1 MLQMK
6 QHLMKQGGVALIS
19 VLLVVAVAT
28 IMTVAM
34 AREQMLTIHKFRNY
48 KDQKQAYLYAL
59 GGEELARQLL
69 HDDYVSDNRVGRDK
83 AGEVKRDTLLDT
95 WALGVQSFEYE
106 NGSVEVEI
114 VDLQSRFNLN
124 SLASKGKKGGLNRQR
139 FAVLLNRLA
148 IDPAVTDLVIDWI
161 DQDQTARQLGAED
174 YEYLV
179 SDPPYRT
186 AGRLLSDV
194 SELRLL
200 LNMTADVYDQL
211 LPHVT
216 VLPTAASDINI
227 NTAGEI
233 VLQSIAPDLSFQT
246 TLAIMEIRDEAGGFD
261 SVAAFLQ
268 QEGVTGARGIDPAGL
283 SIDSQFFQVNVQAR
297 YNERVSYLT
306 SVVQRDFLDGSIRVI
321 GRDLGQK
328 NIYATRLVEAGE
340 GTEAQ

>member
-1 MLQMK
+1 MFVMK
-6 QHLMKQGGVALIS
+6 QHFLKQRLVKQHVMKQGGVALIS

-28 IMTVAM
+28 VMSVAM
-34 AREQMLTIHKFRNY
+34 TREQVLTIHKFRNY

-69 HDDYVSDNRVGRDK
+69 HDDFVGED
-83 AGEVKRDTLLDT
+83 KRDTLLDT

-106 NGSVEVEI
+106 TGSVEVEI

-124 SLASKGKKGGLNRQR
+124 SLAAKGKAGGLNRQR
-139 FAVLLNRLA
+139 FVVLLNLLA
-148 IDPAVTDLVIDWI
+148 IDPSVTDLILDWI
-161 DQDQTARQLGAED
+161 DNDQAVRGLGAED
-174 YEYLV
+174 YEYLA

-200 LNMTADVYDQL
+200 LNMTPDVYHQL

-216 VLPTAASDINI
+216 VLPTAVSEINI

-233 VLQSIAPDLSFQT
+233 ILQSIAPDLSFQT
-246 TLAIMEIRDEAGGFD
+246 TAAIIEIRDEEGGFD

-268 QEGVTGARGIDPAGL
+268 QDGVTGERGIDPAGL
-283 SIDSQFFQVNVQAR
+283 SIDSQYFQVDVRAR

-306 SVVQRDFLDGSIRVI
+306 SVVQRDFLDGSMRVT

-328 NIYATRLVEAGE
+328 NIYTTTVR
-340 GTEAQ
+340 